1 MDYLLLYLILR
12 LDALSSTIS
21 VLAGVT
27 GCLFII
33 ASLFFILNPEETNS
47 AKLIRNNARPWLKG
61 LGIPFVIAGFLTV
74 MTPDTK
80 QAAVIY
86 CLPKIV
92 NNEQVQKIPEKLL
105 DLSNTWLDEKIEGAT
120 NPIIEAVEN

>member
-1 MDYLLLYLILR
+1 MNYLLLYFILR
-12 LDALSSTIS
+12 LDVLSSTIFA
-21 VLAGVT
+21 VAVVT
-27 GCLFII
+27 GILFAI
-33 ASLFFILNPEETNS
+33 ALLCFMLNPEDMPG
-47 AKLIRNNARPWLKG
+47 AKLIRDASKPWLKG
-61 LGIPFVIAGFLTV
+61 LGIPFVIAIFLII
-74 MTPDTK
+74 MIPDTK